1 MFPELEKFLCG
12 DLAVALANIRF
23 YLKSDAQNS
32 DGRLPPENA
41 HRVISYLTAIE
52 NRAMEL
58 ADSLSLH
65 ARPVDGRAGVI
76 SALRCLQRSDAA

>member
-1 MFPELEKFLCG
+1 MFPELDKFLCG
-12 DLAVALANIRF
+12 DLAVALANIRH
-23 YLKSDAQNS
+23 YLNCDARDEEGMLS
-32 DGRLPPENA
+32 PEK
-41 HRVISYLTAIE
+41 VDQIVSYLDALE